1 MDEMKA
7 FSRGLASGYSQAV
20 EELREAVERGAVHRK
35 CREALE
41 LLEGRALNSVER
53 WMEDSGE
60 ALPDSSLPSSG
71 G

>member
-41 LLEGRALNSVER
+41 LLEGRALNSNVE
-53 WMEDSGE
+53 
-60 ALPDSSLPSSG
+60 AC
-71 G
+71 